1 MNYRNFTR
9 VDISEF
15 ASLKHGERIF
25 FGNVKNIS
33 LQGLYVKTH
42 EEIPVDIPVEV
53 TVYHCPNN
61 SIRLLANVVRQDVSG
76 VGIQIR
82 EMDTN
87 SFVKL
92 KNVIEE
98 QCDDLEFILHE
109 TIKVASC
116 IR

>member
-15 ASLKHGERIF
+15 ASVKHGERIF

-42 EEIPVDIPVEV
+42 EEIPLNLPVEV
-53 TVYHCPNN
+53 TVYNFPNK
-61 SIRLLANVVRQDVSG
+61 SIRLLANVVRQDVYG
-76 VGIQIR
+76 VGIQIK
-82 EMDTN
+82 EMDTD

-98 QCDDLEFILHE
+98 KCDDLEFILHE

>member
-15 ASLKHGERIF
+15 ASVKYGERIF

-42 EEIPVDIPVEV
+42 EEIPLNIPVEV
-53 TVYHCPNN
+53 TVYHCPDV
-61 SIRLLANVVRQDVSG
+61 SIRLLANVVRQDLSG
-76 VGIQIR
+76 VGIQIS

-98 QCDDLEFILHE
+98 HSGDREFVLHE
-109 TIKVASC
+109 TIKVVSC

>member
-15 ASLKHGERIF
+15 ASVKYGERIF

-42 EEIPVDIPVEV
+42 EEIPLNIPVEV
-53 TVYHCPNN
+53 TVYQSPNI
-61 SIRLLANVVRQDVSG
+61 SIRLLANVVRQDLSG
-76 VGIQIR
+76 VGIQIK

-98 QCDDLEFILHE
+98 KCDDLEFILHE

>member
-15 ASLKHGERIF
+15 ASVKQGERIF
-25 FGNVKNIS
+25 FGNVINVS

-42 EEIPVDIPVEV
+42 EEIPLNIPLEV
-53 TVYHCPNN
+53 TVYHTPNN

-76 VGIQIR
+76 VGIQIK

-98 QCDDLEFILHE
+98 HCDDLELILHE
-109 TIKVASC
+109 TIKVASS